1 MKPKHHPS
9 TSFRS
14 ARLRRLTERLE
25 AIRRRR
31 SELAVGRPITSDD
44 AEAAR
49 LNSVAASMQAAL
61 AHDKLVEYHD
71 RAAAGRRTP
80 DAERHRAA
88 SAAHREASD
97 DDLRTAFE
105 Q

>member
-1 MKPKHHPS
+1 MKPKIQRS
-9 TSFRS
+9 RS
-14 ARLRRLTERLE
+14 ARLRRLAERLE
-25 AIRRRR
+25 GIRRRR
-31 SELAVGRPITSDD
+31 SELAVGQPITAEDV
-44 AEAAR
+44 EAAR
-49 LNSVAASMQAAL
+49 LNSAAASMQAAL
-61 AHDKLVEYHD
+61 AHDKLADYHD

-80 DAERHRAA
+80 DADGHRAA

>member
-1 MKPKHHPS
+1 MKPRNS
-9 TSFRS
+9 SARSRS
-14 ARLRRLTERLE
+14 ARLRRLAERLE

-31 SELAVGRPITSDD
+31 SELAIGLPVTADD

-61 AHDKLVEYHD
+61 AHDRLAEYHD
-71 RAAAGRRTP
+71 RAAAGRRTD
-80 DAERHRAA
+80 DADGHRAA
-88 SAAHREASD
+88 SAAHRLASD
-97 DDLRTAFE
+97 DDLRAAFD

>member
-1 MKPKHHPS
+1 MKPRIHRS

-14 ARLRRLTERLE
+14 ARLRRLAERLE
-25 AIRRRR
+25 GIRRRR
-31 SELAVGRPITSDD
+31 SELAVGQPITAED

-61 AHDKLVEYHD
+61 AHDRLAEYHD

-80 DAERHRAA
+80 DADGHRAA

-97 DDLRTAFE
+97 DDLRSAFE

>member
-1 MKPKHHPS
+1 MTPRHQPS

-14 ARLRRLTERLE
+14 TRLRRLAERLE
-25 AIRRRR
+25 GIRQRR
-31 SELAVGRPITSDD
+31 SELAVGQEITADH

-49 LNSVAASMQAAL
+49 LNSAAASMQAAL

-71 RAAAGRRTP
+71 QAAAGRRTP

-97 DDLRTAFE
+97 DDLRTAFD